1 MMSLLALSNHG
12 GHDLERTFCEGSM
25 RKRNLQIAM
34 AIVGLAPLITGAL
47 GFYNGARGPLYT
59 DADMCLSVLLDS
71 NLRYFHGMWFGAGL
85 VTYWLIPRIE
95 RETALFRAIWFMVF
109 LGAAG
114 RIVSILSFGL
124 PKDPTFLFLSS
135 VELLGAP
142 VFVYWQH
149 RVAKAAGTDWGTT
162 PQATARPIA

>member
-1 MMSLLALSNHG
+1 MG
-12 GHDLERTFCEGSM
+12 
-25 RKRNLQIAM
+25 KRSLQIGM
-34 AIVGLAPLITGAL
+34 ALIGLAPLITGAL

-59 DADMCLSVLLDS
+59 DADTCLSVLLDS

-95 RETALFRAIWFMVF
+95 RETSLFRAIWFMVF

-114 RIVSILSFGL
+114 RIVSILSLGV
-124 PKDPTFLFLSS
+124 PKNPTFLFLFS

-142 VFVYWQH
+142 IFIYWQS
-149 RVAKAAGTDWGTT
+149 RVAKAALT
-162 PQATARPIA
+162 IAPSAHHREREYFLS

>member
-1 MMSLLALSNHG
+1 MEKRSL
-12 GHDLERTFCEGSM
+12 
-25 RKRNLQIAM
+25 QVAM

-59 DADMCLSVLLDS
+59 DAEPCLSVLLDS
-71 NLRYFHGMWFGAGL
+71 NLRYFHGVWFGAGV

-114 RIVSILSFGL
+114 RIVSILSLGF
-124 PKDPTFLFLSS
+124 PANPTFLFLFS

-142 VFVYWQH
+142 LFVYWQH

-162 PQATARPIA
+162 KPATATPAA